1 MTYSTLRLRR
11 LLLVLGLL
19 GTSPALAAP
28 PASAA
33 RAPSP
38 SDGITVGVFLPTTLA
53 DGQQRFDFGEKLAQ
67 ALGTA
72 LGQKATARNF
82 ARYADF
88 MEALS
93 GGKLDVAVVDAW
105 IAAESAETMP
115 PAALATL
122 GGATKRRWAV
132 VAKAGRTMASLH
144 GKTVAV
150 TRGAGSADT
159 GFLTNAIFEG
169 ALQADKAW
177 KPSFTPSV
185 ESAIKMWSTG
195 NADAVVVPLPLAPTE
210 GKILYQSAPLPTAV
224 VLATKARQE
233 AVRKTLPTLGAMAPF
248 EGFST
253 SGTDELATLRR
264 LIASGPAAKAPVWA
278 ELPPLPLDAK
288 AQVTWKG
295 LDPMLPSVLEL
306 VNLSRELPDE

>member
-1 MTYSTLRLRR
+1 MLRLLPR
-11 LLLVLGLL
+11 LLLLGLL
-19 GTSPALAAP
+19 GATPALAAP
-28 PASAA
+28 PASTA
-33 RAPSP
+33 RATTPST
-38 SDGITVGVFLPTTLA
+38 DGLTVGVFLPTTLA

-105 IAAESAETMP
+105 IAAESAEAMP

-122 GGATKRRWAV
+122 GGASKRRWAV
-132 VAKAGRTMASLH
+132 VAKPGRTMASLN
-144 GKTVAV
+144 GKTIAV
-150 TRGAGSADT
+150 TRGAGSADL
-159 GFLTNAIFEG
+159 GFLTNALFEG

-210 GKILYQSAPLPTAV
+210 GKVLYQSAPLPTAV
-224 VLATKARQE
+224 VLASKARQE
-233 AVRKTLPTLGAMAPF
+233 AVRKTLPTLSAIAPF

-295 LDPMLPSVLEL
+295 LDPVLPSVLEL